1 MHSYIRR
8 ALAAMSRSAR
18 ALLRALG
25 RFGSA
30 FAEFQ
35 RQQDRLAA
43 QRLSF
48 DAYMI
53 NPAEAPDTYAEFLAR
68 TSGPLRREPSA
79 ASRLAGHGVR

>member
-1 MHSYIRR
+1 MHSYVTRG
-8 ALAAMSRSAR
+8 LAAISRFTR
-18 ALLRALG
+18 AMLRALG

-30 FAEFQ
+30 LAEFQ

-43 QRLSF
+43 KRLSY

-53 NPAEAPDTYAEFLAR
+53 NSATPPETYDEFLFR

-79 ASRLAGHGVR
+79 ASRLAGRGVR

>member
-1 MHSYIRR
+1 MNSYVVRG
-8 ALAAMSRSAR
+8 LAAISHFTRSM
-18 ALLRALG
+18 LRALG

-35 RQQDRLAA
+35 RQQNRLAA
-43 QRLSF
+43 KRLSY

-53 NPAEAPDTYAEFLAR
+53 DSAIPPETYDEFLFR